1 MPSNELAPATKS
13 SPLPARLLRDA
24 GGGWHDRLE
33 DDDDRTDTRRSPRRR
48 DHATDYAQR
57 RNRRGAA
64 QGAARRDSAP
74 APRAGCRRTAARP
87 PVLRHDGGLL
97 LILSAGAE
105 RPSAACRWRCAA

>member
-13 SPLPARLLRDA
+13 SPLPARVLRDA

-33 DDDDRTDTRRSPRRR
+33 GDDDRTDTRRSPRRR

-64 QGAARRDSAP
+64 QGAAGGDSAP
-74 APRAGCRRTAARP
+74 APRAGCRRTAAWP
-87 PVLRHDGGLL
+87 PALRRVGGVVLFLG
-97 LILSAGAE
+97 
-105 RPSAACRWRCAA
+105 